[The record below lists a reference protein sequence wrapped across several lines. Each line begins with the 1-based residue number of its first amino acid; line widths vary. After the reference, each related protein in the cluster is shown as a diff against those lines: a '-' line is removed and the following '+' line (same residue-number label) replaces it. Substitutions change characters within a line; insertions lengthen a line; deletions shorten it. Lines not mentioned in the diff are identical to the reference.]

1 MSEIDTKP
9 RISFIG
15 IGLMGSR
22 MAIRLLAAG
31 FPVTVWNRSAEK
43 CAPLQDHGARVAGAI
58 SEAVAD
64 AEIVITM
71 LAGAAAIEEVY
82 FGPDGVVPNAPM
94 DGLLI
99 DMSSLAPDIATDN
112 HRRLTDAGYDHHLDA
127 PVSGGVSGA
136 EAGTLSII
144 AGGGSEDLERA
155 RPVFDV
161 MGNVFHIGDAGA
173 GQVCKLV
180 NQTIVHIFIG
190 GVSEGL
196 MLAASLGVDAGKVR
210 QAISGGYCQSRIL
223 DIHGG
228 KMVDRDFVPG
238 GPLEFSVKDLD
249 SSVKMA
255 REASLE
261 MPLASET
268 LDRYRDLVAKGR
280 GRLDHSALLLAYEDA
295 NAPIR
300 VSPDKT
306 DKLP

>member
-1 MSEIDTKP
+1 MTQTERKP
-9 RISFIG
+9 KVSFIG

-22 MAIRLLAAG
+22 MAARLLTAG
-31 FPVTVWNRSAEK
+31 FPVTVWNRSADK
-43 CAPLQDHGARVAGAI
+43 CTPLEAQGARAAGSI
-58 SEAVAD
+58 GEAVAD

-71 LAGAAAIEEVY
+71 LAGAAAIEAVY
-82 FGPDGVVPNAPM
+82 FGPDGVVSNAPM
-94 DGLLI
+94 DCLLI
-99 DMSSLAPDIATDN
+99 DMSSLAPDIATGN
-112 HRRLTDAGYDHHLDA
+112 HRRLNEAGYEHHLDA

-136 EAGTLSII
+136 EAGTLSIMV
-144 AGGGSEDLERA
+144 GGQPVDLERS
-155 RPVFDV
+155 RPVFEV

-255 REASLE
+255 NEASLE
-261 MPLASET
+261 LPLAAET
-268 LDRYRDLVAKGR
+268 LDRYRNLVASGR
-280 GRLDHSALLLAYEDA
+280 GRLDHSALLLAYEEA

-300 VSPDKT
+300 VSPDKA

>member
-1 MSEIDTKP
+1 MTQTDGKP

-22 MAIRLLAAG
+22 MATRLLTAAY
-31 FPVTVWNRSAEK
+31 PVTVWNRSGEK
-43 CAPLQDHGARVAGAI
+43 CAPLEAQGATATGSI
-58 SEAVAD
+58 GEAVAD

-71 LAGAAAIEEVY
+71 LAGAPAIEDVY
-82 FGPDGVVPNAPM
+82 FGPDGVVPNASK
-94 DGLLI
+94 DCLLI
-99 DMSSLAPDIATDN
+99 DMSSLAPDIAKNN

-136 EAGTLSII
+136 EAGTLAIMV
-144 AGGGSEDLERA
+144 GGQSVDLERA
-155 RPVFDV
+155 RQAFEV
-161 MGNVFHIGDAGA
+161 MGSVFHIGDAGA

-190 GVSEGL
+190 AVSEGL
-196 MLAASLGVDAGKVR
+196 MLAASLGVDAGTVR
-210 QAISGGYCQSRIL
+210 EAISGGYCQSRIL

-268 LDRYRDLVAKGR
+268 LDRYRDLVANGL
-280 GRLDHSALLLAYEDA
+280 GRLDHSALLLAYEEA